1 MCYEL
6 GNGTKDLSFS
16 NRILYIV
23 ASSTMKT
30 LCICAI
36 FLLGKWRITHY
47 HKRMATLYRVSDNYN
62 TFINGFMWYMFF
74 FVPFCKKTKVY
85 IENIN
90 RDFEMIR
97 LFNCVFFC
105 KGFALQFDILV
116 GVGVYKP
123 VPIRVSRLFSTART
137 YIDARL

>member
-1 MCYEL
+1 
-6 GNGTKDLSFS
+6 
-16 NRILYIV
+16 
-23 ASSTMKT
+23 
-30 LCICAI
+30 
-36 FLLGKWRITHY
+36 
-47 HKRMATLYRVSDNYN
+47 
-62 TFINGFMWYMFF
+62 MFF

-137 YIDARL
+137 YIDSRL